1 MISILVPSR
10 GRPENIRR
18 LYESLETTTEGRWEL
33 LVRRDHD
40 DPKWGE
46 YETFPHLL
54 YVTGERLLLSQLWND
69 LAVYALGDILMHGG
83 DDITF
88 ATEGWDVQVREAMPD
103 DGIAVVHGNDLS
115 PNSHKISTHSFVSR
129 KWVKTLGYI
138 CPPYFASDYNDLW
151 LTEVADAL
159 HRRIYLPDVIIE
171 HHHPAFGKGEWDQT
185 HQERVER
192 HEAENVDQIWVDTA
206 AKRIEDAAKLEA
218 VISQA

>member
-18 LYESLETTTEGRWEL
+18 LHESLETTTEGRWEL

-54 YVTGERLLLSQLWND
+54 YVTGDRLLLSQLWND
-69 LAVYALGDILMHGG
+69 LAVYALGDILCHGG

-88 ATEGWDVQVREAMPD
+88 NTPGWDRIVREAFPED
-103 DGIAVVHGNDLS
+103 QIAFVHGDDLGG
-115 PNSHKISTHSFVSR
+115 KGDTLGTHGFLSR
-129 KWVKTLGYI
+129 KAVKTVGYFM
-138 CPPYFASDYNDLW
+138 PPYFASDYNDLW
-151 LTEVADAL
+151 WNEVYESIG
-159 HRRIYLPDVIIE
+159 RRIFVPIVTE
-171 HHHPAFGKGEWDQT
+171 HHHPAFGKGEWDLT

-206 AKRIEDAAKLEA
+206 DKRIEDAAKLEA
-218 VISQA
+218 VISQG